1 LPECLE
7 LADKVQTRRPIV
19 IASQILRWDEMR
31 SNSLDMLKVALQR
44 VELTPDTSRDPEA
57 TAELKNVLVDNIA
70 KLELVRAIEISD
82 TSMPTDTEIV
92 CLLLSD
98 DEELED

>member
-57 TAELKNVLVDNIA
+57 TAELKNVRVDNIA